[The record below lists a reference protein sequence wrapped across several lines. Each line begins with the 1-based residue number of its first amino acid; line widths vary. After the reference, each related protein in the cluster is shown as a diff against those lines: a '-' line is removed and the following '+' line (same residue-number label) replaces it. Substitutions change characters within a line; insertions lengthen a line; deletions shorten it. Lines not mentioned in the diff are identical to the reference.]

1 MCELIE
7 SPIVLPLSNVIVDEK
22 VIFKHIV
29 FKGDNPFN
37 RMPLTIDELIKYQD
51 NEVVKDMI
59 KKWKDKYDEWIGQHT
74 F

>member
-1 MCELIE
+1 
-7 SPIVLPLSNVIVDEK
+7 
-22 VIFKHIV
+22 
-29 FKGDNPFN
+29 
-37 RMPLTIDELIKYQD
+37 MPLTIDELIKYQD